1 MVRVAVTAAA
11 AFVAVVIAAIALWEL
26 AQALLMEL
34 QAAGLGAA
42 LSYLLTSLAG
52 FVLAGLIV
60 LASRLGSGRRRRRAA
75 PLSGIDGM
83 AARLGGA
90 VADEF
95 AASTRAHPYR
105 MLGAALM
112 AGLVL
117 GALPE
122 LRSAL
127 FSVLKR

>member
-1 MVRVAVTAAA
+1 
-11 AFVAVVIAAIALWEL
+11 
-26 AQALLMEL
+26 
-34 QAAGLGAA
+34 
-42 LSYLLTSLAG
+42 
-52 FVLAGLIV
+52 
-60 LASRLGSGRRRRRAA
+60 
-75 PLSGIDGM
+75 M